1 MVKSPIYLGF
11 YGFSN
16 TGKTTLITGL
26 IEKLKRKNY
35 VVASIKQTTHSYS
48 IDSPETDTWKHAQAG
63 ANLICF
69 NTAVET
75 SFMIKN
81 HLSFEKIKKIISCID
96 QFDVVLVEGSHDLE
110 IQKIRMD
117 HKIPMRTNT
126 VFSFDGDIN
135 KVVSFIEKQIEKE
148 GI

>member
-1 MVKSPIYLGF
+1 
-11 YGFSN
+11 
-16 TGKTTLITGL
+16 
-26 IEKLKRKNY
+26 
-35 VVASIKQTTHSYS
+35 
-48 IDSPETDTWKHAQAG
+48 
-63 ANLICF
+63 
-69 NTAVET
+69 
-75 SFMIKN
+75 MIKN